1 MQTFQIVDAAGN
13 SAHTPFNTSLF
24 SPRALAATQLAASPN
39 AQPVLQCQLA
49 SMRWMLEN
57 SRIDWRQRASLRES
71 LDSLATVGAANQFQE
86 YLMQAIEQADT
97 REKDELRRR
106 IAQTIKQ
113 NSDFFSETW
122 YGREEVSCCW
132 HHVTS
137 AQTTW
142 LRLHEDYT
150 RLRQAVEVWGKT
162 RHLVEKALV
171 DADKLQAQLRR
182 EARARALN
190 LEEEKDTICRLAVEL
205 LAAAQHPASD
215 YPVQQAM
222 RQLYE
227 VVQDSDEPKQLVTT
241 MSRAFE
247 ALLNY

>member
-1 MQTFQIVDAAGN
+1 MQPFFVHPAAT
-13 SAHTPFNTSLF
+13 TPTSLF
-24 SPRALAATQLAASPN
+24 SPRTLASTQLAVGPDV
-39 AQPVLQCQLA
+39 QPVSQCQLA

-57 SRIDWRQRASLRES
+57 SRIDWRQRASLRQA
-71 LDSLATVGAANQFQE
+71 LDSLATVEAASRFQE
-86 YLMQAIEQADT
+86 HLMQAIEQADI

-106 IAQTIKQ
+106 IALIIKH
-113 NSDFFSETW
+113 NPDFFSDTW

-132 HHVTS
+132 HNVTS

-142 LRLHEDYT
+142 QRLHEDYT
-150 RLRQAVEVWGKT
+150 RLRQAMEVWGKT
-162 RHLVEKALV
+162 KHLVEKALV
-171 DADKLQAQLRR
+171 DADRLQTQLRR
-182 EARARALN
+182 EARDPTLN
-190 LEEEKDTICRLAVEL
+190 LEEEKDLVCRLAVEL

-241 MSRAFE
+241 ISRAFE